1 MSDLGTTTLQ
11 HQFIRTNGIR
21 LHYVTQGQG
30 PLLLFLHGFPEFWY
44 TWRHQIPVFAEF
56 FKVVAVDLRGY
67 NDSDKP
73 AAVSDYAMPEL
84 VKDISELITALGYDR
99 CHLVG
104 HDWGGGIAWCVAQAH
119 PAQVEKLVILNC
131 PHPQRF
137 IAGFAHPMQWWRSA
151 YIGFFQL
158 PWLPELVLAANGY
171 EFIDTA
177 FDNMAVNR
185 SAITPADVQA
195 FKTAIA
201 RPGALQ
207 AGLNYY
213 RNLLS
218 PNLLSS
224 EWSVLEVPTLMIW
237 GEDDPAFEPSLAE
250 GTEDYVRD
258 FHLRYIGNCGHW
270 VPQEY
275 PTLVN
280 QYLAEFFGVS
290 LPDGAGNVAA
300 LLDGE

>member
-44 TWRHQIPVFAEF
+44 TWRHQIPVFAEL

-73 AAVSDYAMPEL
+73 SAVSDYAMPEL
-84 VKDISELITALGYDR
+84 VKDISALITGLGYDR

-104 HDWGGGIAWCVAQAH
+104 HDWGGGIAWSVAQAH
-119 PAQVEKLVILNC
+119 PEQVEKLVILNC

-137 IAGFAHPMQWWRSA
+137 IAGFTTPMQWWRSA

-158 PWLPELVLAANGY
+158 PWLPELVLAANNY
-171 EFIDTA
+171 QFIDKA
-177 FDNMAVNR
+177 FDHMAVNR
-185 SAITPADVQA
+185 SAITPGDVQA

-218 PNLLSS
+218 PTVLQA

-237 GEDDPAFEPSLAE
+237 GEDDPAFETSLAE

-258 FHLRYIGNCGHW
+258 FHLRYINQCGHW

-275 PTLVN
+275 PDLVN
-280 QYLAEFFGVS
+280 QYLAEFFAVT
-290 LPDGAGNVAA
+290 LT
-300 LLDGE
+300 E

>member
-1 MSDLGTTTLQ
+1 MSGLGTTTLQ

-44 TWRHQIPVFAEF
+44 TWRHQIPVFAKF
-56 FKVVAVDLRGY
+56 FTVVAVDLRGY

-73 AAVSDYAMPEL
+73 TAVSDYAMPEL
-84 VKDISELITALGYDR
+84 VKDISGLITALGYDR

-104 HDWGGGIAWCVAQAH
+104 HDWGGGIAWSMAYTH
-119 PAQVEKLVILNC
+119 PEQIEKLVILNC

-137 IAGFAHPMQWWRSA
+137 LEGFANPKQWFRSA

-158 PWLPELVLAANGY
+158 PWLPELVLSANDY
-171 EFIDTA
+171 PFIDQA

-185 SAITPADVQA
+185 SAITPTDVQA
-195 FKTAIA
+195 FKTAIS
-201 RPGALQ
+201 RPGALT

-218 PNLLSS
+218 PNFFQG
-224 EWSVLEVPTLMIW
+224 EWPVLEVPTLMIW
-237 GEDDPAFEPSLAE
+237 GEDDPAFESSLAE
-250 GTEDYVRD
+250 GTEEYVRD
-258 FHLRYIGNCGHW
+258 FHLRYIANCGHW

-275 PTLVN
+275 PELVN
-280 QYLAEFFGVS
+280 GYIAEFVGVT
-290 LPDGAGNVAA
+290 LG
-300 LLDGE
+300 GEV

>member
-1 MSDLGTTTLQ
+1 MSGSGTATLQ

-56 FKVVAVDLRGY
+56 FTVVAVDLRGY

-73 AAVSDYAMPEL
+73 AAVGDYALSEL
-84 VKDISELITALGYDR
+84 VKDISELVTALGFDR

-104 HDWGGGIAWCVAQAH
+104 HDWGGAIAWSFAYAH
-119 PAQVEKLVILNC
+119 PQQLEKLVILNC

-137 IAGFAHPMQWWRSA
+137 LAGFANPRQWLRSA

-158 PWLPELVLAANGY
+158 PWLPELILAGNDY
-171 EFIDTA
+171 QFIDQA
-177 FDNMAVNR
+177 FDQMAVNR
-185 SAITPADVQA
+185 SAITPTDVQA

-201 RPGALQ
+201 RPGALT

-218 PNLLSS
+218 SS
-224 EWSVLEVPTLMIW
+224 FFQTEWPVLAVPTLMLW
-237 GEDDPAFEPSLAE
+237 GEDDPAFESSLAE
-250 GTEDYVRD
+250 GTEEYVRD
-258 FHLRYIGNCGHW
+258 FHLRYIENCGHW

-275 PTLVN
+275 PELVN
-280 QYLAEFFGVS
+280 RYLAEFLGVT
-290 LPDGAGNVAA
+290 LRGGV
-300 LLDGE
+300 

>member
-1 MSDLGTTTLQ
+1 MSPSATATLQ
-11 HQFIRTNGIR
+11 HQFIETNGIR
-21 LHYVTQGQG
+21 LHYVTQGSG

-44 TWRHQIPVFAEF
+44 TWRHQIPVFAEHF
-56 FKVVAVDLRGY
+56 TVVAVDLRGY

-73 AAVSDYAMPEL
+73 QDVRDYGMA
-84 VKDISELITALGYDR
+84 ELIQDITGVITGLGYDR
-99 CHLVG
+99 CVLVG
-104 HDWGGGIAWCVAQAH
+104 HDWGGAIAWNVAYEH
-119 PAQVEKLVILNC
+119 PDLIEKLIILNC
-131 PHPQRF
+131 PHPRRF
-137 IAGFAHPMQWWRSA
+137 VEGMANPMQWFRSA

-158 PWLPELVLAANGY
+158 PWLPEWVLQANDY
-171 EFIDTA
+171 QFIDNA

-185 SAITPADVQA
+185 SAITETDVQA

-213 RNLLS
+213 RNIFSLGLFQ
-218 PNLLSS
+218 PQ
-224 EWSVLEVPTLMIW
+224 EWPVLEVPTLMIW

-258 FHLRYIGNCGHW
+258 FHLRYIPRCGHW
-270 VPQEY
+270 VLQEF

-280 QYLAEFFGVS
+280 QYMAEFLHVE
-290 LPDGAGNVAA
+290 LPQQ
-300 LLDGE
+300 

>member
-73 AAVSDYAMPEL
+73 TAVSDYVMSEL
-84 VKDISELITALGYDR
+84 VKDISELITALGFDTCY
-99 CHLVG
+99 LVG
-104 HDWGGGIAWCVAQAH
+104 HDWGGGIAWSVAYAH
-119 PAQVEKLVILNC
+119 PEQVAKLVILNC

-137 IAGFAHPMQWWRSA
+137 LEGFANPMQWWRSA
-151 YIGFFQL
+151 YMGFFQL
-158 PWLPELVLAANGY
+158 PWLPELLLAANNY
-171 EFIDTA
+171 RFIDTA

-185 SAITPADVQA
+185 SAITLADIQA

-218 PNLLSS
+218 PLWSQS

-237 GEDDPAFEPSLAE
+237 GEDDPAFESHLAA
-250 GTEDYVRD
+250 GTEEYVRD
-258 FHLRYIGNCGHW
+258 FHLRYIDNCGHW

-280 QYLAEFFGVS
+280 QYMAEFFGV
-290 LPDGAGNVAA
+290 AVA
-300 LLDGE
+300 E